1 MAHGHHPSH
10 QFESGV
16 THEPVV
22 LDPEHDIDAR
32 SATYWVVGGAI
43 VLFLSLWVMVPI
55 FMRVLEAEREHK
67 MDRAAT
73 PELHDVRADEDEFL
87 RGGNPT
93 KKNID
98 AVVEA
103 LRRK

>member
-16 THEPVV
+16 THDAVA

-32 SATYWVVGGAI
+32 SATLWVVGGAI

-73 PELHDVRADEDEFL
+73 KELDEVRAHEHEFL
-87 RGGNPT
+87 KGGNPM
-93 KKNID
+93 KKDID
-98 AVVEA
+98 AVVDS